1 MELIK
6 SSCKWF
12 IIFGNFL
19 TLVIK
24 MSLKD
29 DVIGMFKSTLLEIP
43 FNTIYSYADILFDLR
58 ELNFEDSSLKKQV
71 DFLKKTK
78 LSEIEYLNTDKEDF
92 FTMKNSF
99 TNESIEF
106 SNRMSSLGELRGKKL
121 RELLNQRVKENS
133 NEFAY
138 DTITRAIKSPEFS
151 MVTMLRDVLYKGDI
165 AKINYGTQMTEEH
178 FELFTAILLGKVQE
192 KIQNKTLE
200 NNLVPKDIRNNK
212 KLRERIYKGIDID
225 AIYDAT
231 QSFTVNF
238 QQIKENSG
246 KLSNRGYLEAAKA
259 SSELYDNLTAK
270 KESLIQGK
278 LSVKDFSEK
287 CDLLII
293 DAQNSELKNHRG
305 FFGRI
310 WHSIKVALNAI
321 TFGEVA
327 ITPTKSIQKTM
338 EMKDSLKDFLDSN
351 ASKVEDE
358 SKQEEESYF
367 HLGLK

>member
-1 MELIK
+1 MILLLV
-6 SSCKWF
+6 
-12 IIFGNFL
+12 L

-29 DVIGMFKSTLLEIP
+29 DVIRMSKSLLLEIP
-43 FNTIYSYADILFDLR
+43 FNTIYSYADNLFDLI
-58 ELNFEDSSLKKQV
+58 ELNFEDPSLQTQV

-78 LSEIEYLNTDKEDF
+78 LSDIEYSNTDKEDF
-92 FTMKNSF
+92 FTMKNCL
-99 TNESIEF
+99 TNESIEV
-106 SNRMSSLGELRGKKL
+106 SNRMSSRGELRGEKL
-121 RELLNQRVKENS
+121 RELLNQRAKENS
-133 NEFAY
+133 DEVAY
-138 DTITRAIKSPEFS
+138 DTITRAIKSLECS
-151 MVTMLRDVLYKGDI
+151 DIVTMLRAVVSTGDS
-165 AKINYGTQMTEEH
+165 AKITYGTPMTEEH

-200 NNLVPKDIRNNK
+200 NNLAPKAIRDNEE
-212 KLRERIYKGIDID
+212 LRERIYKGIDID

-231 QSFTVNF
+231 QSLTVNF
-238 QQIKENSG
+238 QQIKEKSVE
-246 KLSNRGYLEAAKA
+246 LSNRGYLEAAKA
-259 SSELYDNLTAK
+259 SSELYDNLTAQ

-278 LSVKDFSEK
+278 LSVKDFSEN
-287 CDLLII
+287 CNVLII
-293 DAQNSELKNHRG
+293 EAQNSELKNHRG

-321 TFGEVA
+321 TFGAVA

-358 SKQEEESYF
+358 SKPEEESDF